1 MTAQTSASI
10 LVVDDNPTNLKIL
23 LDLLTSSEYRV
34 TIAKNGE
41 NALLRA
47 QRTLPNLILLDVL
60 MPGIDGF
67 ETCRRLKANKVTQNI
82 PVVFMTALSDTVNK
96 VKGLQLGAVD
106 YITKPF
112 DGDEVLARIQ
122 VHIELQKAQLQL
134 IQEAGLATLG
144 ELVADIAHEI
154 NNPVNFISGNLIH
167 AAQYHDDLLAL
178 LRLYERHYPNPH
190 TEIEMWRDEIDLT
203 FMKADTNRL
212 FESMKNGADR
222 IKGIVISLRS
232 FAKLDESESKLANL
246 QEGLKNTL
254 RLLEYRLHAK
264 DHRQA
269 IQVIENYD
277 SLPLIQC
284 YPAQLNQVFMNLF
297 VNAIDAID
305 AKCWHDLSQYRDEK
319 PIPKLRIST
328 TLEETIA
335 NQYIRISIADNGVG
349 MSDSIQRRMFEQFF
363 TTKSTGKGTGLGLSI
378 ARHIIEEQHKGA
390 IACQS
395 ELGKGTEF
403 ILSLPLNLQP

>member
-1 MTAQTSASI
+1 MTAQTTASI
-10 LVVDDNPTNLKIL
+10 LVVDDNPTNLKVL
-23 LDLLTSSEYRV
+23 LDLLTSSQYRV

-41 NALLRA
+41 NALLKA

-82 PVVFMTALSDTVNK
+82 PVIFMTALSDTVNK

-112 DGDEVLARIQ
+112 DRDEVLARIQ

-154 NNPVNFISGNLIH
+154 NNPVNFISGNLVH
-167 AAQYHDDLLAL
+167 AAQYQEDLVAL
-178 LRLYERHYPNPH
+178 LGLYERHYPNPH
-190 TEIEMWRDEIDLT
+190 TEIEMCREEIDLN
-203 FMKADTNRL
+203 FMKTDINRL
-212 FESMKNGADR
+212 FKSMKTGSDR
-222 IKGIVISLRS
+222 IKDIVISLRS

-254 RLLEYRLHAK
+254 TLIERRLHAK
-264 DHRQA
+264 DNRQA
-269 IQVIENYD
+269 IEVIENYD

-305 AKCWHDLSQYRDEK
+305 AKSWHDFSPYREEK

-328 TLEETIA
+328 TLEESIA
-335 NQYIRISIADNGVG
+335 TPYAHISIADNGVG
-349 MSDSIQRRMFEQFF
+349 MSDDIQQRMFEQFF

-378 ARHIIEEQHKGA
+378 ARHIIEEQHNGA

-403 ILSLPLNLQP
+403 ILSLPLNLKT